1 MAKKVSLI
9 GRKKYRYNDNIT
21 ILIPT
26 ISQIRGD
33 NEKDEEAFW
42 SEVSLFIKT
51 PSDMISELDAS
62 GIDFEELSD
71 YSLFILLLSLFH
83 GRENKTCEIF
93 ENFSLWDLKPVA
105 NNEGRV
111 IFVDKNGKEIIN
123 EQIYND
129 LSEIIADITGTKKT
143 EKKKFGNA
151 FAKKKRI
158 ERDYY
163 LKEKARKE
171 KDKNES
177 VLDSI
182 ILRLVCN
189 SNFPYDFE
197 SIQGCT
203 IYDTMYGL
211 KQVDKDI
218 SVDELMDS
226 RLVGADLNKLP
237 KDALNRYAL
246 DN

>member
-9 GRKKYRYNDNIT
+9 GRKTYRYNDNIT

-26 ISQIRGD
+26 IAQIRGD
-33 NEKDEEAFW
+33 NEKDEDGFW
-42 SEVSLFIKT
+42 NEVSLFIKT
-51 PSDMISELDAS
+51 PSDMISELDAL
-62 GIDFEELSD
+62 GMDFEELSD
-71 YSLFILLLSLFH
+71 YELFLLLFSIFTH
-83 GRENKTCEIF
+83 NDNKSCDIF
-93 ENFSLWDLKPVA
+93 ENFSLWDLKPDVDK
-105 NNEGRV
+105 EHRV

-129 LSEIIADITGTKKT
+129 LSKIIADMTGTKKT

-177 VLDSI
+177 ILDSI

-197 SIQGCT
+197 SIQNVT

-211 KQVDKDI
+211 KQIDKDI
-218 SVDELMDS
+218 SVGEIMDS

-237 KDALNRYAL
+237 KEALSRYVIE
-246 DN
+246 